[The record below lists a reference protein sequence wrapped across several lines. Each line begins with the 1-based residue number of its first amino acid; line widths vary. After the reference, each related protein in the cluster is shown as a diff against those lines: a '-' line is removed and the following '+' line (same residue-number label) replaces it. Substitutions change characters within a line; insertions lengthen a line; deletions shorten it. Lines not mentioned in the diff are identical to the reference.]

1 MVGGMTPTQHTA
13 SPTRSRAQAIRDM
26 VEIRLA
32 VNAAGPAI
40 EAILKANG
48 FILPSAD
55 WSKVFPHWLIATVED
70 DVIGCCQV
78 LPSKPVGY
86 VEFLFAKPDT
96 PFKLRAIALRKLI
109 IQSMATLHV
118 AGCQYVG
125 GVVAQKN
132 RKFAGV
138 LEKLNFSKSFQADL
152 FVKRLV

>member
-1 MVGGMTPTQHTA
+1 MTPTQHTA
-13 SPTRSRAQAIRDM
+13 SPTRSRAQILRDS

-32 VNAAGPAI
+32 VNQAGPLI
-40 EAILKANG
+40 EEILKANG
-48 FILPSAD
+48 VWFEANWNS
-55 WSKVFPHWLIATVED
+55 VFPHWLLATHGD
-70 DVIGCCQV
+70 SAIGCCQV

-86 VEFLFAKPDT
+86 VEFLFAKPDA

-109 IQSMATLHV
+109 IQSMATLH
-118 AGCQYVG
+118 AYGCQYVG

-138 LEKLNFSKSFQADL
+138 LEKLNFSKSFRADL